1 MILST
6 QTDPPVHLLAGFAHF
21 FPDRAPELVVQ
32 APGRSL
38 WGAVAR
44 RTDEQYSLASV
55 EWDVRVSFNYQSAK
69 QRRTLMRRPL
79 PHWSRYAAGV
89 LVLLCNSGVDPL
101 GFDVVF
107 AGDERDS
114 GRYEYAVG
122 VGFGAIHYTLDGRA
136 MSEHALVDLTERV
149 RREYISPG

>member
-6 QTDPPVHLLAGFAHF
+6 QSDPPVHLLAGFSRF
-21 FPDRAPELVVQ
+21 FPDSAPELVVQ

-44 RTDEQYSLASV
+44 RSDELYNLASV
-55 EWDVRVSFNYQSAK
+55 EWDVRAAFNYQSAK
-69 QRRTLMRRPL
+69 QRRTLQRRPL
-79 PHWSRYAAGV
+79 PHWSRYAAGL
-89 LVLLCNSGVDPL
+89 LVLLCNGGADPL

-107 AGDERDS
+107 AGNERDP

-122 VGFGAIHYTLDGRA
+122 VGFGAIHYTLVGKS

-149 RREYISPG
+149 RREYISPP